1 MGSSMATVKR
11 PLGLLLC
18 SALLLVLALRALGW
32 VAIGGFLGGRMP
44 GLARWLLSLVVTAV
58 LILSAVGLLRLRE
71 WARWLTLALCS
82 IYFGLTLVN
91 VVVLWPHLQASR
103 LSLGLGLLNA
113 VEAVL
118 VLALAWWYLNRKD
131 VRWLFRG
138 QG

>member
-1 MGSSMATVKR
+1 
-11 PLGLLLC
+11 
-18 SALLLVLALRALGW
+18 LLVLALRALGW